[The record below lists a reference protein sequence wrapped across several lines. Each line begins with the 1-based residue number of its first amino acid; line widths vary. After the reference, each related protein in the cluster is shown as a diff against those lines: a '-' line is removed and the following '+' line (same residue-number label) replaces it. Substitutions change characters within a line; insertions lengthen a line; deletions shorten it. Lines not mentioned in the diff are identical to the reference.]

1 MRLTNP
7 RKKTVINSLTKTAL
21 SASLVSSLVVAL
33 MATMLA
39 PASWAGQ
46 LYRYA
51 NEQGGVVIGS
61 TVPNDLVR
69 NGYQVI
75 DSSTGR
81 VLRTIAAQL
90 TAKQA
95 KLKEVREKRYALC
108 RDSQRRVNSLYETNE
123 DIDHAEK
130 QALAS
135 IETRIINAQA
145 SLTQMRNQE
154 RDLEDQAARLERSG
168 YGVTPILVG
177 NIEQAKAQIQN
188 LELETLGRRI
198 EQDEARTQFDRDRE
212 VFVQGDCSD
221 IAKRVTLNTLEK
233 ELENQQAQQDK
244 HRTTRRWL
252 DYPVAE

>member
-1 MRLTNP
+1 MRLTNL
-7 RKKTVINSLTKTAL
+7 RKNSVLGVVL
-21 SASLVSSLVVAL
+21 STAL
-33 MATMLA
+33 MAVALA
-39 PASWAGQ
+39 PATWAGQ

-51 NEQGGVVIGS
+51 NSEGGVVIGS
-61 TVPNDLVR
+61 SVPNDLVR

-75 DSSTGR
+75 DSATGR
-81 VLRTIAAQL
+81 VLRTVAAQL
-90 TAKQA
+90 TPKQA
-95 KLKEVREKRYALC
+95 KLKAAREARYAQC
-108 RDSQRRVNSLYETNE
+108 RDSQRRVNSLYETNA

-177 NIEQAKAQIQN
+177 NIKQAKAQIQN
-188 LELETLGRRI
+188 LELEILGRRI

-212 VFVQGDCSD
+212 VFLQGDCSE
-221 IAKRVTLNTLEK
+221 IAKQVTLSSLK
-233 ELENQQAQQDK
+233 RDAKNQAK
-244 HRTTRRWL
+244 AARRHWL
-252 DYPVAE
+252 DQPVAE

>member
-7 RKKTVINSLTKTAL
+7 FETTGKTSGARVAL
-21 SASLVSSLVVAL
+21 AAALAASL
-33 MATMLA
+33 LA

-51 NEQGGVVIGS
+51 NEQGITVIGS
-61 TVPNDLVR
+61 TVPNDIVR

-75 DSSTGR
+75 DSATGR
-81 VLRTIAAQL
+81 VLRTVAAQL
-90 TAKQA
+90 TPKQA
-95 KLKEVREKRYALC
+95 KLKAAREEKYAQC
-108 RDSQRRVNSLYETNE
+108 KDSQRRVNSLYEADE

-130 QALAS
+130 QALDS

-168 YGVTPILVG
+168 HGVTPILVG
-177 NIEQAKAQIQN
+177 NIKQAKAQIQN
-188 LELETLGRRI
+188 LELEILGRRV
-198 EQDEARTQFDRDRE
+198 EQDEARKQFNRDRE
-212 VFVQGDCSD
+212 VFLQGDCGE
-221 IAKRVTLNTLEK
+221 IANKVTLLTLE
-233 ELENQQAQQDK
+233 QDAEQSK
-244 HRTTRRWL
+244 REHAMRRQWL

>member
-7 RKKTVINSLTKTAL
+7 RKKSVTNSVTNRSL
-21 SASLVSSLVVAL
+21 SASLVVAL
-33 MATMLA
+33 TVTLLA

-90 TAKQA
+90 TPKQA
-95 KLKEVREKRYALC
+95 KLKAAREKRYALC
-108 RDSQRRVNSLYETNE
+108 RDSQRRVNSLYETTE

-168 YGVTPILVG
+168 HGVTPVLVG

-198 EQDEARTQFDRDRE
+198 EQDEARKQFDRDRE
-212 VFVQGDCSD
+212 VFAQGDCSE
-221 IAKRVTLNTLEK
+221 IAKQVTMSTLET
-233 ELENQQAQQDK
+233 ELKNQQAVQDK
-244 HRTTRRWL
+244 HRTKRRWL
-252 DYPVAE
+252 DHPVAE

>member
-1 MRLTNP
+1 MRLTNLSKNSRP
-7 RKKTVINSLTKTAL
+7 NSLTKKAL
-21 SASLVSSLVVAL
+21 SASLVTAL
-33 MATMLA
+33 MATLLA
-39 PASWAGQ
+39 PTSWAGQ

-90 TAKQA
+90 TPKQA
-95 KLKEVREKRYALC
+95 KLKAAREKRYALC
-108 RDSQRRVNSLYETNE
+108 RDSQRRVNSLYETTE

-168 YGVTPILVG
+168 HGVTPVLVG
-177 NIEQAKAQIQN
+177 NIKQAKAQIQN

-198 EQDEARTQFDRDRE
+198 EQDEARKQFDRDRE
-212 VFVQGDCSD
+212 VFAQGDCSEV
-221 IAKRVTLNTLEK
+221 AKEVTLSTLEK
-233 ELENQQAQQDK
+233 ELKNQQAQQNK
-244 HRTTRRWL
+244 QGSKRQWL

>member
-7 RKKTVINSLTKTAL
+7 CTCKRSVARSALVAALGTAL
-21 SASLVSSLVVAL
+21 LA
-33 MATMLA
+33 MTLA
-39 PASWAGQ
+39 PATWAGQ

-51 NEQGGVVIGS
+51 NAQGGVVIGS
-61 TVPNDLVR
+61 NVPNDLVR

-75 DSSTGR
+75 DSATGR
-81 VLRTIAAQL
+81 VLRTVAAQL
-90 TAKQA
+90 TPKQA
-95 KLKEVREKRYALC
+95 KLKAAREERYAQC

-168 YGVTPILVG
+168 HGVTPILVG

-188 LELETLGRRI
+188 LELETLGRRV
-198 EQDEARTQFDRDRE
+198 EQDEARKQFDRDRE
-212 VFVQGDCSD
+212 VFLQGDCSV
-221 IAKRVTLNTLEK
+221 IAEQVTLHSLEK
-233 ELENQQAQQDK
+233 EKEAAAQQQAA
-244 HRTTRRWL
+244 RRNWL
-252 DYPVAE
+252 DLPVAE